1 MCSEDFANRVIYLF
15 DLQTEKKQKPLS
27 HILFNWQGQIIVFE
41 TLRGFNFF
49 ERPCKIPNWPGV
61 RESSDMEDIFE
72 SQGVRSY
79 MLLI

>member
-15 DLQTEKKQKPLS
+15 DLKTEKKQKPLS

-49 ERPCKIPNWPGV
+49 ERPCKIPN
-61 RESSDMEDIFE
+61 
-72 SQGVRSY
+72 
-79 MLLI
+79 